1 MGLIFGQLLRRTREE
16 RGLTLRQFSKILRVS
31 PSYISDIELGHRRT
45 PSIEKL
51 KCIADI
57 LNCDLDEMIWTRT
70 VDNGKVTLA
79 FKPEPSTKAELAL
92 LLESQWD
99 SMDSK
104 KISLLTNVLAREE
117 VQR

>member
-1 MGLIFGQLLRRTREE
+1 M
-16 RGLTLRQFSKILRVS
+16 S

-51 KCIADI
+51 KCIAEI

-70 VDNGKVTLA
+70 IDNGKVTLA
-79 FKPEPSTKAELAL
+79 FKPEPSAKAELAL

-104 KISLLTNVLAREE
+104 KVSMLTDVLVGEIECEAQKYQTSLRRRNK
-117 VQR
+117 